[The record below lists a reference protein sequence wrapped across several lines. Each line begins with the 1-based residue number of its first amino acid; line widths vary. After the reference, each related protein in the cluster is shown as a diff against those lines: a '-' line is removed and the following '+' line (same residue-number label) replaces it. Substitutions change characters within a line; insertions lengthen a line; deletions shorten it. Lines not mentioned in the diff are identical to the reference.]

1 MADDLAKVHAAID
14 AHWREKL
21 PDTPIARDTAM
32 WNFMQDFRESLKKRV
47 AEIFGP
53 AKG

>member
-1 MADDLAKVHAAID
+1 MANDLAQVHAAID
-14 AHWREKL
+14 AHFRDKL
-21 PDTPIARDTAM
+21 ANSAVSRDTAI

-47 AEIFGP
+47 AEIFEP